1 MLFLIRE
8 VLIVNW
14 GKEERRKSLF
24 ASKPALANKAAYP
37 VDKANGKGKAH

>member
-14 GKEERRKSLF
+14 GKEEHRASLF
-24 ASKPALANKAAYP
+24 AAKPQLAAKNGNGVKNG
-37 VDKANGKGKAH
+37 NGKKHA